1 MRLCTHSFILLGWL
15 TLMAGGTV
23 SAQIQLSTTLDH
35 VVYLQFEPMIART
48 TVKTGIGQPVVFNSE
63 PTGPNFYFRVNDD
76 YGHQMPPL
84 ADAPRA
90 EPTMVPAQ
98 ATIGFTNNMLRLYNL
113 ARPGFYSIQPC
124 VDWMGKT
131 YQGEKRHIEVV
142 SGREIMRI
150 TANVPADGS
159 SRTYKIFHLNRRQQ
173 DHILLRIDDEESSLC
188 YGVFPLGRSVMNEK
202 PQMVVDATGNAHILF
217 KNAPNRILHV
227 TYSPFGSMIDQKIFG
242 QEYSTISLGTKADG
256 SVESIGQQGGP
267 SAPKPVQ
274 SIINNR

>member
-1 MRLCTHSFILLGWL
+1 MRILPSLLVFAGLILSLIGHS
-15 TLMAGGTV
+15 AR
-23 SAQIQLSTTLDH
+23 AQIELSTKLDH

-48 TVKTGIGQPVVFNSE
+48 TVKTGIGQAVVFNSE

-84 ADAPRA
+84 PEAPRPQPVMA
-90 EPTMVPAQ
+90 PAQ
-98 ATIGFTNNMLRLYNL
+98 ATIGFTNNMLRFFNL

-131 YQGEKRHIEVV
+131 YQGEKQHIEVV
-142 SGREIMRI
+142 TGREVMRLSGR
-150 TANVPADGS
+150 VPSDGTT
-159 SRTYKIFHLNRRQQ
+159 RTYKIFHLNRRQQ
-173 DHILLRIDDEESSLC
+173 DHILLRIDDEEANLC

-202 PQMVVDATGNAHILF
+202 PQMVVDASGNAHLLF
-217 KNAPNRILHV
+217 KNAPTRFLHI
-227 TYSPFGSMIDQKIFG
+227 TYSPFGTVIDQKVFG
-242 QEYSTISLGTKADG
+242 QEYSTITLGTRSDG

-267 SAPKPVQ
+267 VGPKPVQ